1 MIEKA
6 IVLYIIGKNE
16 GDPDKIFD
24 DLNEKNLIKKI
35 FKEKTE
41 EKVKLSLSI
50 LPSST
55 IICVN
60 IKQKEKNKNVENYS
74 VSIPLFSSHFS
85 FPLKIEEEVFILKD
99 ESNKTSVN
107 IVDSYWISRPHNLNT
122 SENTNYSRNHD
133 LENIELIDKSLSSQL
148 DDFNK
153 NLKSKSNNF
162 SLNTRSEFNTNKNIN
177 SFRFNTSP
185 VFKKSLSQTSIR
197 GLDNTIIQ
205 LGNSNQ
211 KGDIRIV
218 AGLHESISYDFK
230 NKFSLIDPDYENKIM
245 NYNLYTKKFS
255 LKDKT
260 PYFYFYD
267 DENSIQSKLP
277 INNLKLNIPDENQFI
292 EISGIDKNSYTNNSK
307 KEYNMEG
314 IFDDFSK
321 IEILS
326 NDNKSSDFYDRDFS
340 FNKDKNLLNIKN
352 ELTSSNKQT
361 VTGSINIKYF
371 KNDIFLQGNDNLP
384 AINLISSNLRFLS
397 KPRIT
402 DKGDSTYGENE
413 SGEILFLKNSFNN
426 ENTARINITK
436 ESNILIDGKNILIGS
451 VNRESNFKNGEGSL
465 VMLGPS
471 DTMESLVLGYQ
482 LKDMLLELFNINKE
496 YLEKINE
503 TVNSLNKTSEELYD
517 LIKQTNDTS
526 ANLSKKVGNALSS
539 LGAPGVLLLEDLEYI
554 NVRSKINTSTKTT
567 EGKFKNSKTILE
579 NNTVATGSNSQNR
592 IDNLINKIDIILSKF
607 SKTS

>member
-16 GDPDKIFD
+16 GDADQIFD
-24 DLNEKNLIKKI
+24 DLNEKKLIKKI
-35 FKEKTE
+35 FKEKTK
-41 EKVKLSLSI
+41 EKIKLSLSV

-55 IICVN
+55 LICVN
-60 IKQKEKNKNVENYS
+60 TSQKEKNKNVESYS
-74 VSIPLFSSHFS
+74 VSVPLFSSHFS
-85 FPLKIEEEVFILKD
+85 VPLKIEEEVFILKD
-99 ESNKTSVN
+99 KSNSSSIN
-107 IVDSYWISRPHNLNT
+107 IVDSYWISRPHNLNI

-133 LENIELIDKSLSSQL
+133 LENLELIDKLLPSQL
-148 DDFNK
+148 DTFDK
-153 NLKSKSNNF
+153 DLKTKSNNF
-162 SLNTRSEFNTNKNIN
+162 SLNTRTENSVNKNIN
-177 SFRFNTSP
+177 TFKFNTSP
-185 VFKKSLSQTSIR
+185 VYRSSLTQTSIK
-197 GLDNTIIQ
+197 GSDNTVIQ
-205 LGNSNQ
+205 LGNTKKSGNI
-211 KGDIRIV
+211 KLIS
-218 AGLHESISYDFK
+218 GLHESVSYNFI
-230 NKFSLIDPDYENKIM
+230 NEFSLKDPEYENKIKY
-245 NYNLYTKKFS
+245 YNLYTKDFS

-267 DENSIQSKLP
+267 DENNRQSKLP
-277 INNLKLNIPDENQFI
+277 INNLKLNIPEEDDFI
-292 EISGIDKNSYTNNSK
+292 EITGIDKTEYTNNLK

-326 NDNKSSDFYDRDFS
+326 NDNKASDFYDRSFS
-340 FNKDKNLLNIKN
+340 FDKDTNLLNIKN
-352 ELTSSNKQT
+352 EITSSKKQT

-384 AINLISSNLRFLS
+384 SINLISTNLRFLS
-397 KPRIT
+397 KPKIT
-402 DKGDSTYGENE
+402 DQGEGADINNE
-413 SGEILFLKNSFNN
+413 SGEILFLKNSFNK

-471 DTMESLVLGYQ
+471 ETMESLVLGYQ
-482 LKDMLLELFNINKE
+482 LKDMLLELFNINKN

-503 TVNSLNKTSEELYD
+503 SLVSLNNISKELYD
-517 LIKQTNDTS
+517 LVDQTNNTS

-539 LGAPGVLLLEDLEYI
+539 LGVPGLLTLEDLEYFSVS
-554 NVRSKINTSTKTT
+554 NKINKSTKTK
-567 EGKFKNSKTILE
+567 EGKFQTSKTILN